1 MLPRFANPAAQLG
14 AFRVAVCATLLC
26 VVEPRIAA
34 HYAAYPEA
42 LLAPPGF
49 WRGVLQCESAR
60 SVWHAI
66 VSAESVWIAYAV
78 FVPACVMA
86 MVGYRARWSQIA
98 AVVAGGFVL
107 SIAQFYGKV
116 NHYNHLLWFA
126 MLLAASPCADAL
138 AIDARREDERAH
150 VRPREAYETP
160 LRFAWALLVIIY
172 FFPGLWKA
180 VSVGPAWTESSNVV
194 GILHA
199 KWAETG
205 HVPWMRLDRW
215 PWLCAVIGVGTLVFE
230 LGFAPFTLLE
240 KWPRRAA
247 VFFGVLFHLGIWLA
261 MDIRIGHVLVGYL
274 ALVDVSRWLG
284 RRMDAR
290 PALAA
295 SMHAPR
301 LARHN
306 VRWPLWAI
314 GAALIAGNIYD
325 GVTHRDDWPL
335 GMYPAF
341 AWRAPA
347 HHVTL
352 EITAEFPDGSCRVLT
367 PLDLA
372 RSTTPERAAAT
383 CNAAL
388 HDDAM
393 RPARQR
399 ALWHVW
405 CALDPALNRATRVR
419 FERVARQVKPEA
431 LGMETERLVVGGWD
445 VRAD

>member
-1 MLPRFANPAAQLG
+1 MFPRFANPAIQLG
-14 AFRVAVCATLLC
+14 AFRVAVYVTLLC
-26 VVEPRIAA
+26 VVDPRIAA
-34 HYAAYPEA
+34 HYAAYPDV

-49 WRGVLQCESAR
+49 WRGVLECESAR
-60 SVWHAI
+60 HAWQAMVSV
-66 VSAESVWIAYAV
+66 ESVWVAYAA
-78 FVPACVMA
+78 FIPACAMA
-86 MVGYRARWSQIA
+86 MAGYRARWTQIIA
-98 AVVAGGFVL
+98 IVSGGFVL

-138 AIDARREDERAH
+138 AIDARRANERAH
-150 VRPREAYETP
+150 VCPRDAYGLP
-160 LRFAWALLVIIY
+160 LRFVWALLVVIY

-180 VSVGPAWTESSNVV
+180 VSVGTPWAESSNVV

-215 PWLCAVIGVGTLVFE
+215 SWLCGVIGVSTMVFE
-230 LGFAPFTLLE
+230 LAFAPLTLAGT
-240 KWPRRAA
+240 WPRRAA
-247 VFFGVLFHLGIWLA
+247 VVFGVLFHMGIWVA

-284 RRMDAR
+284 PRADVRS
-290 PALAA
+290 ALAA
-295 SMHAPR
+295 STHVPR
-301 LARHN
+301 QARYN
-306 VRWPLWAI
+306 ARWPVCAI

-325 GVTHRDDWPL
+325 GATRRDDWPL

-347 HHVTL
+347 DHVTL
-352 EITAEFPDGSCRVLT
+352 EITAEFPDGTKRVLT

-372 RSTTPERAAAT
+372 RFTTPERAAAT

-388 HDDAM
+388 HEDAM
-393 RPARQR
+393 RPTRQR

-405 CALDPALNRATRVR
+405 CAQESTLERATRVR

-431 LGMETERLVVGGWD
+431 LGMETERLVVGSLSFRPD
-445 VRAD
+445 